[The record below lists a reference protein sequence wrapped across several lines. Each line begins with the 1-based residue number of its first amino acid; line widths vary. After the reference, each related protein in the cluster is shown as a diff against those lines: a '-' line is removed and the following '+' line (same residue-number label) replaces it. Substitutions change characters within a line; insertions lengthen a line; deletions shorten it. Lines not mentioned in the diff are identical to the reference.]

1 MSNYNPNPAFIQSPV
16 VNLGFGLGS
25 TADAELGQPPANTTI
40 AAGLV
45 TPSAFGYYRLAG
57 LPNGGHPNLPD
68 PNNVPVG
75 R

>member
-1 MSNYNPNPAFIQSPV
+1 MPSNNPNPAFIQSPV

-25 TADAELGQPPANTTI
+25 TATYEQPLANTTI

-45 TPSAFGYYRLAG
+45 TPSAFGYYRLLG

-75 R
+75 K

>member
-1 MSNYNPNPAFIQSPV
+1 MSSNNPNPAFIQSPV

-25 TADAELGQPPANTTI
+25 TVAYDQPPANTTI

-45 TPSAFGYYRLAG
+45 TPSAFGYYRLLG